1 MTTRPLFAKPAPPPE
16 TPPPARVVASG
27 RFAPLLLSAVTPG
40 QPVHAIR
47 TGTFVDSRGRE
58 FTFTAD
64 DMRAMAANFA
74 AMTPRRAL
82 PITESHD
89 YGRAVG
95 RMTQAWC
102 SADGASLY
110 VQPVWNAEGRRMLA
124 EGVYDG
130 FSCEIDNIGTPDI
143 CLFGGSLTN
152 YPAVSGLQPVTL
164 EAPVGIDVPDTQE
177 DDTMPDEAT
186 VTTPAEAPPADLSAM
201 VATAFQAANISGA
214 MTEQFTALFS
224 AQLQSQIAA
233 AREQAKLEAQ
243 RQIAEFQARQSIAS
257 FAQHVTTPTLARPHA
272 LPLEAARVEAFL
284 ISLSAA
290 QRPEAQAILSAVLD
304 SGLVSFDELGAQ
316 GDDKN
321 QPSAIER
328 YEAALTAKL
337 AQGLSRSA
345 ALSAINRE
353 QPALVNEYNAEKAK
367 GGR

>member
-16 TPPPARVVASG
+16 TPPPARVVA
-27 RFAPLLLSAVTPG
+27 PMLLSAVVPG
-40 QPVHAIR
+40 QSIHMLR
-47 TGTFVDSRGRE
+47 TGTFTDSRGRE
-58 FTFTAD
+58 FTIDTDMIRAVAD
-64 DMRAMAANFA
+64 RFRAAQ
-74 AMTPRRAL
+74 PRRTL
-82 PITESHD
+82 PITERHD
-89 YGRAVG
+89 FGRAVG
-95 RMTQAWC
+95 RMTQVWC
-102 SADGASLY
+102 SADGENLY
-110 VQPVWNAEGRRMLA
+110 CTPAWNTDGQRLLA
-124 EGVYDG
+124 EGVYDA
-130 FSCEIDNIGTPDI
+130 FSCEIDTLVPELI
-143 CLFGGSLTN
+143 GGSLTN

-186 VTTPAEAPPADLSAM
+186 VTTPAEAPPADMSAV
-201 VATAFQAANISGA
+201 VAAAFQTANIGEA
-214 MTEQFTALFS
+214 MKGQFKDL
-224 AQLQSQIAA
+224 IAA
-233 AREQAKLEAQ
+233 QMQAEIAAVKEQARLEAQ
-243 RQIAEFQARQSIAS
+243 REIAEFQARQSIAS

-272 LPLEAARVEAFL
+272 LPLDAARVEKFL

-353 QPALVNEYNAEKAK
+353 QPSLAAEYNAERAK